1 MYITIRRY
9 SIHPGSTLELVE
21 RIRNSFVPLIS
32 RASGFIAYY
41 AVDEGDGDVS
51 AVSIFVDEA
60 SAEASN
66 HLAAEWIM
74 KNVAYLISSP
84 PKIIAGNVVAKCA
97 GQIRSGDFS
106 EMMETAA

>member
-9 SIHPGSTLELVE
+9 SIHPGSTQELVD
-21 RIRNSFVPLIS
+21 RIRNGFVPLIS
-32 RASGFIAYY
+32 RVQNFVAYY

-51 AVSIFVDEA
+51 AVSIFTDEA

-66 HLAAEWIM
+66 QLAAEWIM

-84 PKIIAGNVVAKCA
+84 PKIIAGYVVAKCM
-97 GQIRSGDFS
+97 GQVRNGDVL
-106 EMMETAA
+106 AVA